1 MHSTGNNWRTILKP
15 ITSYSAL
22 TSLITKVCFILFS
35 INTTSYANS
44 CEEQGCSSNKKA
56 AVSLVVTPDKD
67 YAGKQSS
74 IIVSDAYI
82 REMPPGQTISASF
95 MMLENNS
102 DTDVSLYKVN
112 SDIAKQVELHQH
124 TEVDGIMEM
133 RRVKKIT
140 IPAKG
145 EIVLKPGGYHMMLFG
160 IKKGMKSGDSV
171 ELKLSFDNGTEQTV
185 KVVVMD
191 IMQAMNLNK
200 KIN

>member
-1 MHSTGNNWRTILKP
+1 
-15 ITSYSAL
+15 
-22 TSLITKVCFILFS
+22 
-35 INTTSYANS
+35 
-44 CEEQGCSSNKKA
+44 
-56 AVSLVVTPDKD
+56 VSLVVTPDKD

-112 SDIAKQVELHQH
+112 SDIAKQIELHKH

-171 ELKLSFDNGTEQTV
+171 ELKLSFDNDTEQTV